1 MTGVLDPLWAV
12 VLAAFTVSALGGAV
26 LVLVLD
32 VPTPL
37 PGASGALVRFI
48 AWVRLARGPLIPS
61 LVAGGLGWVVAPL
74 VGLASNVPAA
84 LAAATGLAALA
95 ITWIRLWPYARLQ
108 QLLALL
114 VAGADETRAV
124 SGIVAILLRLRPA
137 ARPDLP
143 VKSAYPELSLLAAA
157 RLIERRH
164 FVAAA
169 RLCAELPEA
178 WLTPEQSTLRANNL
192 ALCRIRIG
200 DLPGAREALERA
212 RPPERPSE
220 ARILSS
226 TRAML
231 LALDGR
237 AEAALAIVDDPANLD
252 PATKLTLLLAR
263 AHACAALGQEAR
275 VEATLDEIERDFGAP
290 MLEALAHPP
299 GPATASAARRRGVRG
314 SVG

>member
-1 MTGVLDPLWAV
+1 MVGVLDPLWAV
-12 VLAAFTVSALGGAV
+12 VVAALTVSALGGAI

-37 PGASGALVRFI
+37 PGASATVVRFI
-48 AWVRLARGPLIPS
+48 AWVRLARGPFLPA
-61 LVAGGLGWVVAPL
+61 LVAGGLAWVAAPL
-74 VGLASNVPAA
+74 VGLASNVPAG
-84 LAAATGLAALA
+84 LAAATGLLALG
-95 ITWIRLWPYARLQ
+95 ITWVRLWPYARLQ
-108 QLLALL
+108 QLLATL
-114 VAGADETRAV
+114 ADGVEETRAV
-124 SGIVAILLRLRPA
+124 SGIVAILTRLRPA

-143 VKSAYPELSLLAAA
+143 VRSAYPELSLLAAA

-169 RLCAELPEA
+169 RLCADLPEA
-178 WLTPEQSTLRANNL
+178 WLSPEQSTLRANNL

-237 AEAALAIVDDPANLD
+237 AEAALAIVDDPSNLD
-252 PATKLTLLLAR
+252 PGTKLTLLLAR
-263 AHACAALGQEAR
+263 AHACAALGQDAR
-275 VEATLDEIERDFGAP
+275 VEATLDEIERDFGPP

-299 GPATASAARRRGVRG
+299 GPATALAQRRQALRG
-314 SVG
+314 SVA